1 MENEMVGYKF
11 FLTNESKNS
20 QIEVNLDPN
29 MGNIEAT
36 NLQFMFR
43 EENRIL
49 KFFDVMR

>member
-1 MENEMVGYKF
+1 MVGYKF

-20 QIEVNLDPN
+20 RIEVNLDPN
-29 MGNIEAT
+29 MGNTEAT